1 MKTIPS
7 LISLL
12 TIPLICFIMACSKD
26 DEPIDPEPNQKT
38 IVKQD
43 AAFLGLGSVRLMDS
57 LNLELSFPEL
67 ENSPLA
73 GEALMILPF
82 YRLSGDPTDIWYPIP
97 SVHVENN
104 LKIYHNGNGMKIN
117 IVAEEFDSSKPYGSP
132 VDFKELRIMLVKT
145 SSVQHINSRNE
156 LDFWNYDQMMD
167 YFDFE
172 G

>member
-1 MKTIPS
+1 MKTKPS

-43 AAFLGLGSVRLMDS
+43 AALLGLGSVRLMDS

-82 YRLSGDPTDIWYPIP
+82 YRLLAIQRTFGIP
-97 SVHVENN
+97 FPASMW
-104 LKIYHNGNGMKIN
+104 KI
-117 IVAEEFDSSKPYGSP
+117 
-132 VDFKELRIMLVKT
+132 T
-145 SSVQHINSRNE
+145 
-156 LDFWNYDQMMD
+156 
-167 YFDFE
+167 
-172 G
+172 